1 MPKYYFKTEQSIKT
15 FSLLGKKTYI
25 KLIGV
30 VCFLAGASLFS
41 YFIFPVISYQLF
53 LAPIF
58 SSSSFES
65 PIPKYLVVN
74 DNRYIPSLFS
84 QSISSLTADYTDAR
98 NWYPKYQLDPE
109 KAKIS
114 SYTLSIPRL
123 KIVDADVSTVDYDLS
138 QHLIQYS
145 GTSIPGE
152 KGAAIIFGHSTLPQ
166 LFDPKNYKAI
176 FATLHTI
183 KIGDELTATVDG
195 ITHKYKV
202 FSINITNS
210 EDTNIFS
217 QAFDNSYIT
226 LVTCT
231 PPGTVWK
238 RLVVRASLDSLGN

>member
-1 MPKYYFKTEQSIKT
+1 MPKYYLKTRGNSD
-15 FSLLGKKTYI
+15 LLLLDKKTYVRLFGI
-25 KLIGV
+25 L
-30 VCFLAGASLFS
+30 CFLVGIILFS

-58 SSSSFES
+58 SASAIES

-74 DNRYIPSLFS
+74 ENRYVPSLIS
-84 QSISSLTADYTDAR
+84 QSISSLTSDYTDAR
-98 NWYPKYQLDPE
+98 SWYPRYQLTPQ
-109 KAKIS
+109 KAKIN
-114 SYTLSIPRL
+114 SYTISIPRL
-123 KIVDADVSTVDYDLS
+123 KIESADVSTSDYDLS
-138 QHLIQYS
+138 KHLIQYA

-152 KGAAIIFGHSTLPQ
+152 KGTAIIFGHSTLPQ

-183 KIGDELTATVDG
+183 KIGDVLNATVDG
-195 ITHKYKV
+195 VTHKYKV

-238 RLVVRASLDSLGN
+238 RLIVRASLDSLGD